1 MRALHRFG
9 DIIFNK
15 CAWLKVPKHTISTN
29 KIKLYF
35 FIALYPDLFHG
46 IYIKMK
52 KLTNHD
58 VSI

>member
-29 KIKLYF
+29 KTKL
-35 FIALYPDLFHG
+35 
-46 IYIKMK
+46 
-52 KLTNHD
+52 
-58 VSI
+58 